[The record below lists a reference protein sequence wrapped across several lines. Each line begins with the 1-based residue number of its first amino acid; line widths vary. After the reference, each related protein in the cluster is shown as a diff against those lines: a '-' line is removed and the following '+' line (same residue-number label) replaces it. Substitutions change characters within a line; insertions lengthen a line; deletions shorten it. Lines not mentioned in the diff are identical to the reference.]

1 MKQLIIDLAE
11 ARNTEKELVGML
23 KQKQNKFDKDNADLI
38 DAINHCKGDRGSLE
52 EILRNNAI
60 DEFKKTGDKS
70 FFDKT
75 VQIKEIKNLQYN
87 YEDAEKW
94 AIEHKIFLTLD
105 KKNFEK
111 YAKSNIDTL
120 PFGGVDIV
128 YKAYIAKDIK
138 LDKIE

>member
-1 MKQLIIDLAE
+1 MKQLIMDLAE
-11 ARNTEKELVGML
+11 ARNTEKELVETL
-23 KQKQNKFDKDNADLI
+23 KQRQVKFNRDNFEVIHGITNCRVDI
-38 DAINHCKGDRGSLE
+38 QSLE
-52 EILRNNAI
+52 ESLRNQAI